1 MPKTRRAPLPAKPQ
15 TAPRLGTRAKKD
27 AKSLAREEDKE
38 NIGNKTTASRQHRR
52 SGVLGATTTSGIS
65 GIATKAVPKGLR
77 KPKPAPVK
85 EKKLPLQDI
94 TSQFLPAPESANRG
108 AGSEGGG
115 EHILPLHD
123 ISFPITTM
131 PNTSRRPNLLLS
143 PLPPSS
149 PPPDLVLPSV
159 KPSEGISDDQ
169 SDGQPDNP
177 FSDTENH
184 RQTSSSSD
192 PFGFAALE
200 RKLKE
205 ERRFVTNA
213 VDAYEDDNIYEELG
227 EILVAD
233 TSSPRPVSRIKKSVT
248 HFEEERRS
256 SEIEN
261 QDEAVDDI
269 PVPLAHPHF
278 STPPTPH
285 KDKNIHRRLSREG
298 PDIFSPCSSS
308 LESSPSPTKTSA
320 IKRRRDLLYEQDPL
334 EEFNTAV
341 DEAGSA
347 DAAIDNPP
355 SKRPCQVSRNQ
366 DDGDHNTRWNLR
378 PRRPTGVEKTEAAP
392 KPPKEALAA
401 KPSRKA
407 KPTSS
412 KKVPTFN
419 GDDDWEEVSFKENRV

>member
-1 MPKTRRAPLPAKPQ
+1 MPKTRRAQPQ

-27 AKSLAREEDKE
+27 AKSLAREDEKE
-38 NIGNKTTASRQHRR
+38 NIGSQPTASRQHRR
-52 SGVLGATTTSGIS
+52 SRVLGATTTLGIS
-65 GIATKAVPKGLR
+65 STASKAVPKGVR
-77 KPKPAPVK
+77 KPKPSQVK
-85 EKKLPLQDI
+85 KEKLPLQDI

-108 AGSEGGG
+108 AGSEGG
-115 EHILPLHD
+115 ERILPLHD
-123 ISFPITTM
+123 LSYSITTM

-159 KPSEGISDDQ
+159 EPSEGNTDDQ
-169 SDGQPDNP
+169 PDDQPDNP
-177 FSDTENH
+177 FSDNNH

-205 ERRFVTNA
+205 ERRFITSA
-213 VDAYEDDNIYEELG
+213 VDTYEDDDIYEELG

-233 TSSPRPVSRIKKSVT
+233 TSSPRHVSRIKKSVARL
-248 HFEEERRS
+248 EGERRS
-256 SEIEN
+256 PEIEN
-261 QDEAVDDI
+261 PDEAVDEI
-269 PVPLAHPHF
+269 LVPLAHPHF

-285 KDKNIHRRLSREG
+285 KDKSIHRRLSRED

-320 IKRRRDLLYEQDPL
+320 IKRRRDFLYGQDPL
-334 EEFNTAV
+334 EEFNTTV
-341 DEAGSA
+341 DEGGCA
-347 DAAIDNPP
+347 DAVADDPP

-366 DDGDHNTRWNLR
+366 DDGDHNSIKWNLR
-378 PRRPTGVEKTEAAP
+378 PRHPAAEKTKAAP
-392 KPPKEALAA
+392 KPPKDTSAA
-401 KPSRKA
+401 KPSKKA
-407 KPTSS
+407 KPNSS

-419 GDDDWEEVSFKENRV
+419 DDNDWEEVSLKESRV